1 MAYPLPSKLL
11 SKRTPEIRVEKKE
24 KPSGGPH
31 AEGAEKPNGTEKP
44 KAPTS
49 SNREES
55 MAESGEDSF
64 APGATRAPDTSDQG
78 DGTAEDP
85 DMTVVGQPGRQNPS
99 TSGTTSL
106 GGESSESFSAQE
118 EEVEGN

>member
-1 MAYPLPSKLL
+1 M
-11 SKRTPEIRVEKKE
+11 EKKE
-24 KPSGGPH
+24 KPVDRPH
-31 AEGAEKPNGTEKP
+31 AEGTEKP
-44 KAPTS
+44 KGTENSESTAKPKGPTS

-64 APGATRAPDTSDQG
+64 APGATRAPDASDQG

-85 DMTVVGQPGRQNPS
+85 DMTFVGQPGWQNPS
-99 TSGTTSL
+99 TSGTTPL
-106 GGESSESFSAQE
+106 GGESSESLSARK